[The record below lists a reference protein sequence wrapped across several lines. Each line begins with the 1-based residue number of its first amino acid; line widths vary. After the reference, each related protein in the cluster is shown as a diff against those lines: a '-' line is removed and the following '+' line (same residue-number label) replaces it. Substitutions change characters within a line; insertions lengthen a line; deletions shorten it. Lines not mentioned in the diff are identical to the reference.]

1 MCFIH
6 HPFKIYTSNIVN
18 HHYSNMLVNSSSMRN
33 SSLLSSSAK
42 FGIHIENLNIH
53 DWLAG
58 WWYTYLSEKY
68 EFVSR
73 DYHSQYMER

>member
-1 MCFIH
+1 
-6 HPFKIYTSNIVN
+6 
-18 HHYSNMLVNSSSMRN
+18 MRN

-73 DYHSQYMER
+73 DYHSQYMEKQKMFQTTNQLYIFGQSQL